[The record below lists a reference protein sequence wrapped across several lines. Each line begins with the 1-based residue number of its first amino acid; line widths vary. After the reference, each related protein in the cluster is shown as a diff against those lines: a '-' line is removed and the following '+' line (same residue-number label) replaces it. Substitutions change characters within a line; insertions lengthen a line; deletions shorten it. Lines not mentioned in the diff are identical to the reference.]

1 MHLPPLSPLPNL
13 HQNLTVDE
21 ARELIDHYRPPPPP
35 PPPPNLLEWSYQHRA
50 IDGVPFS
57 LDRYPSLIPV
67 YEDESPFIC
76 LIKPNQAGGSEWLL
90 NTSLHALDA
99 GAAYFGL
106 EAKKSL
112 NVGYIFPKWT
122 QLRDFS
128 KDRIRKIA
136 GETPYLTELLS
147 PMRVGPL
154 RRESDLGLY
163 FIRNGAWYLRGAHNP
178 DEQLASF
185 PVDLLI
191 IDEYDLLTG
200 RAITLAE
207 KRLRASP
214 LRWKRYISKPYLP
227 RQGIH
232 GLYLESD
239 QRQWELQCPACE
251 DWQPPDFWANVARV
265 IKPGKTEYFADWSK
279 LPKEAL
285 HRSEYAFV
293 CRHCGQ
299 PIDRSGPGRWRVL
312 SPGAPIRGYAIPGL
326 VAPYV
331 PLIDVVEGSLAEE
344 PDILLEWYRADLGLA
359 KAPEGGQLSRDD
371 LEGCKA
377 DYKMTRR
384 SRRCTMGVDVGV
396 KLHVRIGRYQD
407 GLWHALWIG
416 EVDEADDLDELM
428 ERYDVRAAVID
439 SQPESRM
446 ARDFCL
452 RWPGRAWMAD
462 YLPPTTVAKEVFNW
476 RDPDWEDSSTE
487 AGQVKIARTEAMDR
501 VANSHR
507 ERMERLPANA
517 DTIPSFY
524 AQMCSPV
531 RVETKRKK
539 ADGTQYDVIVYLQ
552 SGPDH
557 YYHASVYERAA
568 RDKLPPPSIP
578 TSAVTGDSAFA

>member
-1 MHLPPLSPLPNL
+1 MHSMPSLPLPNL
-13 HQNLTVDE
+13 HQSLTVDD
-21 ARELIDHYRPPPPP
+21 ARALIQHYRPPPPL
-35 PPPPNLLEWSYQHRA
+35 NLLEWSYQHRA
-50 IDGVPFS
+50 IDGLPFS
-57 LDRYPSLIPV
+57 LDRYQSLIAV
-67 YEDESPFIC
+67 YQDESPFIC

-90 NTSLHALDA
+90 NTALHALDA
-99 GAAYFGL
+99 GGEYFGL
-106 EAKKSL
+106 QKSL
-112 NVGYIFPKWT
+112 NVGYIFPTWT

-136 GETPYLTELLS
+136 GETPYLTDLLA
-147 PMRVGPL
+147 PVRVGPL

-163 FIRNGAWYLRGAHNP
+163 FIRKGAWYLRGAHNP

-191 IDEYDLLTG
+191 IDEYDLLTD

-214 LRWKRYISKPYLP
+214 LRWKRYISKPRLP
-227 RQGIH
+227 NQGIH
-232 GLYLESD
+232 KLYILESD
-239 QRQWELQCPACE
+239 QQQWELQCPSCG
-251 DWQPPDFWANVARV
+251 DWQPPDFWANVAL
-265 IKPGKTEYFADWSK
+265 IIEPGKTEYYADWSK
-279 LPKEAL
+279 RPKEEL
-285 HRSEYAFV
+285 QRSEYAFV
-293 CRHCGQ
+293 CRRCAR
-299 PIDRSGPGRWRVL
+299 PMDRTGPGRWRAL
-312 SPGAPIRGYAIPGL
+312 NPGAPIRGYAIPGL

-331 PLIDVVEGSLAEE
+331 PLLDLVKGGLVEE
-344 PDILLEWYRADLGLA
+344 PDVLLEWYRADLGLA
-359 KAPEGGQLSRDD
+359 RAPEGGQLQWDD

-377 DYKMTRR
+377 DYHMTRR
-384 SRRCTMGVDVGV
+384 SRRTTMGVDVGV
-396 KLHVRIGRYQD
+396 RLHVRIGRYQE
-407 GLWHALWIG
+407 GFWHAIWIG

-439 SQPESRM
+439 SKPETRM

-452 RWPGRAWMAD
+452 EWPGRAWMAD
-462 YLPPTTVAKEVFNW
+462 YLPPDTVAKEVFNW
-476 RDPDWEDSSTE
+476 HDPDWEDSSTE

-507 ERMERLPANA
+507 KRMERLPANA
-517 DTIPSFY
+517 DAIHGFY

-539 ADGTQYDVIVYLQ
+539 ADGTQYDVIVYLD

-568 RDKLPPPSIP
+568 REKLPPPSVP
-578 TSAVTGDSAFA
+578 TTAVTADSPFA